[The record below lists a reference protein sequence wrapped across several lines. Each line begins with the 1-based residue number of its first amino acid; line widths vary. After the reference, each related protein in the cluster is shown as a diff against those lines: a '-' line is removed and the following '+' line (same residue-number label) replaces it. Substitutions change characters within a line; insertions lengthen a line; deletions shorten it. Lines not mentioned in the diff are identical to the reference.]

1 MNAFRVYF
9 KDEIEVCIWWGV
21 FFNVLLNLFYK
32 CFIDTFSPM
41 FVKESNLWISILLC
55 PYLVLISE

>member
-41 FVKESNLWISILLC
+41 FVKVIYGFLFYC
-55 PYLVLISE
+55 VLILF